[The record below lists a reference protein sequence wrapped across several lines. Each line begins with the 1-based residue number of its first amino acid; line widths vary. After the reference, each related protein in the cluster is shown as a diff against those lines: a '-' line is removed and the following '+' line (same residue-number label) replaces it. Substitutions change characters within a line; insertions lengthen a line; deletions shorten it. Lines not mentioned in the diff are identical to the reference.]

1 MKALSIRQPWAWCI
15 LHGGK
20 PVENRSWWTSY
31 RGPILIHAA
40 KGMTR
45 DEYEDAS
52 DFAAG
57 LGVTL
62 PPAEELPRGGIVG
75 RARLVDCVREHDSPW
90 FFGKWGFLLAEPEPL
105 PFTPFKGALGIFD
118 VPEGALS

>member
-15 LHGGK
+15 LHGSK

-45 DEYEDAS
+45 DEYEDAR
-52 DFAAG
+52 DFAAS

-118 VPEGALS
+118 VPEGVLS